1 MSLDGYLDG
10 WMDNV
15 LFKFISIELW
25 VWCGVAEVYSMSCL
39 LIQFLLTYSIQFVVI
54 GSAVSDRQCE

>member
-1 MSLDGYLDG
+1 MDGWMDG

-15 LFKFISIELW
+15 SLKFISIKLW

-39 LIQFLLTYSIQFVVI
+39 LNQFLPTYSIQSVAI
-54 GSAVSDRQCE
+54 GSVVSEK